1 VKNKKKQ
8 WAQTG

>member
-1 VKNKKKQ
+1 VKKQ